1 MSTPR
6 SREPTGSQYL
16 RGFDNAAMTVYNL
29 QGIAV
34 KTSVE
39 ASEALSDLP
48 AGIYIVNGR
57 KVLKKLQ

>member
-1 MSTPR
+1 MPMQSGADRLTV
-6 SREPTGSQYL
+6 SE
-16 RGFDNAAMTVYNL
+16 GFDNAAMTVYNL